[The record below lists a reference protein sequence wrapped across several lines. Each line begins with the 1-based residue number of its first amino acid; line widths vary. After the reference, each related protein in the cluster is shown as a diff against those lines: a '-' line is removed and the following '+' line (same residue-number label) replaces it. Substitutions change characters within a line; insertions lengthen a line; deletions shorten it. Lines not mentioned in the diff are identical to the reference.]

1 MQPNS
6 PRPQKG
12 GAAPQ
17 QQATPNPQEQKLER
31 GAPGQESS
39 KRSQPGHDGRSG
51 DDKDGNQQQQRTPK
65 HASR

>member
-1 MQPNS
+1 MQPQS
-6 PRPQKG
+6 TQKPKP

-17 QQATPNPQEQKLER
+17 QQATPDPQEQKPQR

-39 KRSQPGHDGRSG
+39 KRSQQGHDVRSG
-51 DDKDGNQQQQRTPK
+51 HDKDGNEQQVPK